1 MRIKKILDFKKSCVA
16 IACTLTLTVA
26 MGISC
31 FASTSTTF
39 KVNNVSITGKI
50 SYTDTNDYNPLA
62 KDSVTAKTSAKA
74 SMDSISATAT
84 IYYAE
89 GSTIKTVK
97 ETANNTNCTSC
108 SVTAKSSSIGIG
120 FRGVGNHGASHNGN
134 SGSGTTGVNW

>member
-1 MRIKKILDFKKSCVA
+1 MLDIRKSCA
-16 IACTLTLTVA
+16 ATACTAALIGV

-31 FASTSTTF
+31 FASTSTAF

-50 SYTDTNDYNPLA
+50 SYTDTNDYNPLSR
-62 KDSVTAKTSAKA
+62 DSVTAKTSAKA

-97 ETANNTNCTSC
+97 EIANSTNATSC

-120 FRGVGNHGASHNGN
+120 FRGVGNHGASHNGK
-134 SGSGTTGVNW
+134 SGSGITGVNW

>member
-16 IACTLTLTVA
+16 IACTLSLTVA

-62 KDSVTAKTSAKA
+62 KDSVTAK
-74 SMDSISATAT
+74 
-84 IYYAE
+84 
-89 GSTIKTVK
+89 
-97 ETANNTNCTSC
+97 
-108 SVTAKSSSIGIG
+108 SSSIGIG